1 MLTKQ
6 NGSRKGERKRVNFM
20 INKAI
25 LAEIRTL
32 VPSGE
37 MSDFVNEALEKAMIQ
52 FSRIKASEGMDKLAE
67 ILSKKGVRM
76 STEEFIKLK
85 NYGRE

>member
-1 MLTKQ
+1 MLTKRGGESK
-6 NGSRKGERKRVNFM
+6 GSRKRVNFM
-20 INKAI
+20 VNEAV
-25 LAEIRTL
+25 LAEIKSL

-37 MSDFVNEALEKAMIQ
+37 MSDFVNDALEKAMID
-52 FSRIKASEGMDKLAE
+52 FSRRKACEEMDKLAE
-67 ILSKKGVRM
+67 IISKKGIRM